1 MSERSTLPAL
11 FKVIQETEN
20 GPVVWGTFNTTDE
33 LSDFLRYML
42 KSTGHGAMKDF
53 KVSEIYLER
62 EDHDLY
68 TYAAFLGL
76 GDRKEVT

>member
-11 FKVIQETEN
+11 FKVIQETKD

-42 KSTGHGAMKDF
+42 KATGRGSMKDF
-53 KVSEIYLER
+53 KVCEIYLER

-76 GDRKEVT
+76 GDGKEVT

>member
-1 MSERSTLPAL
+1 M
-11 FKVIQETEN
+11 IQETEN

-42 KSTGHGAMKDF
+42 KATGPNAMKDF
-53 KVSEIYLER
+53 KVCEIYLER